1 MNRVIRYGAHATQV
15 DEEAGL
21 SDKDDPQIDFG
32 EFRRALSCFATGVAV
47 VTTRDSE
54 GEPVGMTISSF
65 NSVSLDPPL
74 VLWSIA
80 EDSYSYDAFMA
91 AEYFAVNVLTME
103 QQHLSSRFATKRI
116 DKFEGLGC
124 REGLHGA
131 PILPEY
137 AACFECRTEYR
148 YEGGDHKI
156 IVGRVLRLE
165 DREADPLIRFR
176 GRFLNNGG
184 SQPEDG

>member
-1 MNRVIRYGAHATQV
+1 MSN
-15 DEEAGL
+15 
-21 SDKDDPQIDFG
+21 DDPQIDLQ

-47 VTTRDSE
+47 VTTLDSS
-54 GEPVGMTISSF
+54 GERVGMTISSF

-80 EDSYSYDAFMA
+80 NNSNSYDAFIN

-103 QQHLSSRFATKRI
+103 QQHLSDRFAQRGA
-116 DKFEGLGC
+116 DKFEGLEC

-137 AACFECRTEYR
+137 AACFECSTEHR

-165 DREADPLIRFR
+165 DRESDPLIFYR
-176 GRFLNNGG
+176 GRFLRKGG
-184 SQPEDG
+184 PYPEDGED

>member
-1 MNRVIRYGAHATQV
+1 MT
-15 DEEAGL
+15 
-21 SDKDDPQIDFG
+21 DKDPQIDLD

-47 VTTRDSE
+47 ATTVDDA
-54 GEPVGMTISSF
+54 GVPAGLTISSF

-80 EDSYSYDAFMA
+80 NDSYSYAAFMN
-91 AEYFAVNVLTME
+91 AEYFAVNVLTMA
-103 QQHLSSRFATKRI
+103 QRDLSARFAKRGL
-116 DKFEGLGC
+116 DKFDGMNC
-124 REGLHGA
+124 REGLHGV

-165 DREADPLIRFR
+165 DREADPLILYR
-176 GRFLNNGG
+176 GRFIE
-184 SQPEDG
+184 PCE

>member
-1 MNRVIRYGAHATQV
+1 MA
-15 DEEAGL
+15 DEESGL
-21 SDKDDPQIDFG
+21 GESEDPRINLG

-47 VTTRDSE
+47 VTTLDAN
-54 GEPVGMTISSF
+54 GERAGMTISSF

-80 EDSYSYDAFMA
+80 NDAYSYDAFIS
-91 AEYFAVNVLTME
+91 AEYFAVNVLMLE
-103 QQHLSSRFATKRI
+103 QQDLSARFATKGI
-116 DKFEGLGC
+116 DKFDGLDC

-137 AACFECRTEYR
+137 AACFECRTEHR
-148 YEGGDHKI
+148 HEGGDHKI

-165 DREADPLIRFR
+165 DRETDPLIIYR
-176 GRFLNNGG
+176 GHFLKTGG
-184 SQPEDG
+184 PYPEDT